1 MQKKDSQEAKR
12 GYFENYPLITV
23 LISSL
28 VTLATFT
35 AGAFIMFRAGWI
47 WGTLFII
54 YVLYLEFMLLRTGCR
69 DCYYYGKTCAFG
81 QGRLACLV
89 VKRGNPANF
98 GKRQMTWKSMIP
110 DILVT
115 VIPVI
120 TGIVLMIINFNWVLL
135 ILVALMVLLGSA
147 GNGYVR
153 GNLACKYC
161 KQREYGC
168 PTEKLFN
175 RTRTGQAS

>member
-1 MQKKDSQEAKR
+1 MEKKDSEKTEK
-12 GYFENYPLITV
+12 GYFENYPLTTV

-28 VTLATFT
+28 VTLTTFA
-35 AGAFIMFRAGWI
+35 AGAIIMFRAGWI
-47 WGTLFII
+47 WGVLYLI
-54 YVLYLEFMLLRTGCR
+54 YVLYLELMLLRKNCR

-81 QGRLACLV
+81 QGRLACLI
-89 VKRGNPANF
+89 VKRGNPSNF

-135 ILVALMVLLGSA
+135 VLVILMVGLGSA

-161 KQREYGC
+161 KQRELGC
-168 PTEKLFN
+168 PAEQLFSK
-175 RTRTGQAS
+175 RV